1 MADRWREPGFVAEA
15 HAWIEARLADLGIMR
30 TGDIEQPH
38 VFAWSTV
45 MRAST
50 DRGDVWFKANTE
62 ELRHEAAI
70 VNILSVREPD
80 LVPPL
85 LAHDHDTG
93 WMLMPDA
100 GETLRKVIERERS
113 LERWLDVLPRYA
125 TLQIEHA
132 DRVDDFLAAGVPD
145 LRLATLPES
154 FDRLVGGLD
163 VEQRFREAT
172 PYVAELCDRLASY
185 GIAETIQHDD
195 LHDAQVFLADGAH
208 LVLDWGDACISHP
221 FFTLSVTLEGLLS
234 WGLDD
239 EEDSEDTTPYRDAYL
254 APFAQRYDA
263 DLVEAATVATRLGWA
278 CRAVNGHIPGDDQS
292 TRNRLAMFLDG
303 RV

>member
-172 PYVAELCDRLASY
+172 PYVAELCERLASY

-195 LHDAQVFLADGAH
+195 LHDAQVFVRDGRH
-208 LVLDWGDACISHP
+208 LVMDWGDACVTHP
-221 FFTLSVTLEGLLS
+221 FLTLSVTLEGVIA
-234 WGLDD
+234 WGVDD
-239 EEDSEDTTPYRDAYL
+239 VEGSVDVAPYQNAYL
-254 APFAQRYDA
+254 RPFIEEYGG
-263 DLVEAATVATRLGWA
+263 DLVPAVDAALRLGWV
-278 CRAVNGHIPGDDQS
+278 CRAVNGYLPDDES
-292 TRNRLAMFLDG
+292 GLATRLRMFLDG
-303 RV
+303 RA